1 MKYFGL
7 YNIIFAC
14 VLTTSFHAQ
23 IDDEFQKKFEAANQ
37 FTDQKLYEIAK
48 DIWIELAQQYPDNAN
63 LNYKTGYCLL
73 NTFFQKRKALEY
85 LAKAEKN
92 IKK

>member
-14 VLTTSFHAQ
+14 VLTTSLHAQ

-37 FTDQKLYEIAK
+37 FTDQK
-48 DIWIELAQQYPDNAN
+48 QY
-63 LNYKTGYCLL
+63 
-73 NTFFQKRKALEY
+73 
-85 LAKAEKN
+85 
-92 IKK
+92 